1 MKKEKTEKKR
11 KVKDIRRV
19 KTLPPMSTIVPF
31 IMQQRNE
38 SSNLMFDTVNV
49 SKLEKYIKEKQ
60 ADGMKNI
67 SMMHVLIA
75 AYCRTVAQRPA
86 LNRFIRGQR
95 VFTRRSIE
103 VCLTIKKEMSLESP
117 DTCLKIFVD
126 PSVTTA
132 DVYEKLNHEI
142 TSYRDNPGGDFD
154 NTAGFLSHIPSVILR
169 GTIGFLKFLDYF
181 RMFPKFLERVS
192 PFHCSM
198 FITSMGSL
206 GVPAIYHHLYDFGTC
221 PLFIAFGAKR
231 RSYEVN
237 PDGSIYK
244 RQFMD
249 VKLTCDE
256 RICDGYYYASA
267 FKTFKAIL
275 ADPWQL
281 DSPPEKIEEDIR

>member
-1 MKKEKTEKKR
+1 
-11 KVKDIRRV
+11 
-19 KTLPPMSTIVPF
+19 
-31 IMQQRNE
+31 
-38 SSNLMFDTVNV
+38 
-49 SKLEKYIKEKQ
+49 
-60 ADGMKNI
+60 
-67 SMMHVLIA
+67 MMHVLIA

-95 VFTRRSIE
+95 VFTRHSIE

-142 TSYRDNPGGDFD
+142 TSYRNNPGGDFD
-154 NTAGFLSHIPSVILR
+154 ETAGFLSHIPSVILR
-169 GTIGFLKFLDYF
+169 WVIGFLKFLDYF
-181 RMFPKFLERVS
+181 RMLPKFLQRIS

-267 FKTFKAIL
+267 FKAFKAIL
-275 ADPWQL
+275 SNPWQL